1 MQRRAGALIL
11 LRTQLKKKKKAE
23 RTGRSLQKET
33 SRDQRVGEVRMVE
46 LQGWQR
52 FLSSYVLTALRVSAK
67 ALPHDGPSP
76 TIPWKK
82 MLCCSWRDTEHSEP
96 FIRLTANRKNLRE
109 RELQVAAGTSS
120 IPQLNSYTQ
129 IQKNTILFW
138 AVAWLGRK
146 VQEMWNEKVAAEFPS
161 AQTLKGLYY
170 RTWERNS
177 VSSCGGNWMD
187 SSVQTVGS
195 GSRSL

>member
-1 MQRRAGALIL
+1 MR
-11 LRTQLKKKKKAE
+11 
-23 RTGRSLQKET
+23 RSLQKET

-82 MLCCSWRDTEHSEP
+82 MLCCSWRDTEHSES

-129 IQKNTILFW
+129 IKKKHDSIL
-138 AVAWLGRK
+138 G
-146 VQEMWNEKVAAEFPS
+146 
-161 AQTLKGLYY
+161 
-170 RTWERNS
+170 
-177 VSSCGGNWMD
+177 
-187 SSVQTVGS
+187 SSVIKKKSAGNVKWEGGGRIPICADTERPLLQNVREKLS
-195 GSRSL
+195 EFLRW